1 MMSWFRERGI
11 ETWLYPWDCDGGM
24 VIRSSA
30 QIYNDAEQY
39 RRLAAALRAAVL
51 GG

>member
-1 MMSWFRERGI
+1 MMTWFRERGI
-11 ETWLYPWDCDGGM
+11 ETWLFPWDGAGRM
-24 VIRSSA
+24 VIRASA

-39 RRLAAALRAAVL
+39 RRLARALKAAVL